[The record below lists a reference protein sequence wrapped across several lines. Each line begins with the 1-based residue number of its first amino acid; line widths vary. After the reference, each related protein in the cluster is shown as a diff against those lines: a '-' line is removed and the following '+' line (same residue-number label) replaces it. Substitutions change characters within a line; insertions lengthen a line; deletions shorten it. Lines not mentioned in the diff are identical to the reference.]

1 MLRACNFTGDV
12 DFRCW
17 PSMGR
22 LEGALGI
29 AHLEPLVV
37 FGGRL
42 AFIPGIGIRR
52 VEVAKLPQ
60 LASPFPNDTTRAD
73 IDGQR
78 QSNKEPNWTVEDRDP

>member
-1 MLRACNFTGDV
+1 
-12 DFRCW
+12 
-17 PSMGR
+17 MGR